1 MLHRLIWTWDTFN
14 EQYWWFR
21 MIFMLLPHSWGVL
34 GGLLGVIFAQKWYFC
49 PILTIKCSWNHVT
62 TTYMNLRQILWTIL
76 MAWNNFHALAS
87 LLGVLGG
94 LLAVISARKRYFCPI
109 LTIKYSWNHVT
120 TTYVNLSHLLRTI
133 LIVWKDFQAFT
144 SLNGGLRG
152 RLGGLFCSEKTKL
165 YYWMILKRCWK
176 ALCHQGVTRGVSGWK
191 IQALCLAKM
200 FFPDKY
206 HLLTVVAF
214 LIKKASIL
222 LYTWM

>member
-1 MLHRLIWTWDTFN
+1 
-14 EQYWWFR
+14 
-21 MIFMLLPHSWGVL
+21 MLLKPCYNDLYELKTDSMNNIDGLKWFPRFGLTL
-34 GGLLGVIFAQKWYFC
+34 GG
-49 PILTIKCSWNHVT
+49 P
-62 TTYMNLRQILWTIL
+62 
-76 MAWNNFHALAS
+76 
-87 LLGVLGG
+87 GG

-176 ALCHQGVTRGVSGWK
+176 ALCHQGVTRGVFGGK

-200 FFPDKY
+200 FFFWINTTCS
-206 HLLTVVAF
+206 L
-214 LIKKASIL
+214 
-222 LYTWM
+222 